1 MVDGLSSM
9 DISLKTA
16 IWSMRHALLILEK
29 LRVRL
34 VHNTKNVSQLLEFTI
49 HSLSEEL
56 MVNPVNKK

>member
-16 IWSMRHALLILEK
+16 IWLMRHALLILEK
-29 LRVRL
+29 PKVKL
-34 VHNTKNVSQLLEFTI
+34 VHNTKNVNQLLEFMI

-56 MVNPVNKK
+56 TVNQVNKK

>member
-34 VHNTKNVSQLLEFTI
+34 VHNTKNVNQLLEFTI